1 MNSRKKTRIV
11 HFHHNDRNNLN
22 IGDQAHVVAIQEA
35 LERQSQEPIEFVEKS
50 IQLLGR
56 QVIPNKFYYPK
67 SKYYPTSLHNIYRT
81 MIRDGYYKVLNEC
94 NDADLV
100 IVGGGGVYMGY
111 LFPLNN
117 RFIRKIKT
125 PMSIIGVG
133 YNHNLGAPDFT
144 RRQLDSVKTLSSQA
158 SLQSVRD
165 SRTVEFLKQQ
175 NIDAELMC
183 DPAIFLSEHDTGLI
197 NRKAGVLNIGLNIAR
212 HGWNN
217 QNKLK
222 DVLVDTYYES
232 VKHIQS
238 KQKAQVYY
246 MMHQPNEQYYV
257 DALREKGV
265 KFAGIIQVS
274 DARELKAAYAHL
286 DFTISMMLHST
297 ILAFGAGVPSINI
310 GYDDKNLAFM
320 KMTGQLKRY
329 VSVNDLHTAKLNKI
343 IDSTIND
350 LPTEKKNLKK
360 YKKKFAERFD
370 DYIDRTLSLIN
381 Y

>member
-1 MNSRKKTRIV
+1 
-11 HFHHNDRNNLN
+11 
-22 IGDQAHVVAIQEA
+22 
-35 LERQSQEPIEFVEKS
+35 
-50 IQLLGR
+50 
-56 QVIPNKFYYPK
+56 
-67 SKYYPTSLHNIYRT
+67 

-117 RFIRKIKT
+117 GFIRKIKT

-144 RRQLDSVKTLSSQA
+144 KRQLDSVKTLSAQA

-175 NIDAELMC
+175 NINTELMC
-183 DPAIFLSEHDTGLI
+183 DPAIFLSERDTGLI
-197 NRKAGVLNIGLNIAR
+197 KPKAGVLHIGLNIAR

-222 DVLVDTYYES
+222 DILVDTYYEA
-232 VKHIQS
+232 VKYIQS

-246 MMHQPNEQYYV
+246 MIHQPNEQYYV
-257 DALREKGV
+257 DALREKGI

-297 ILAFGAGVPSINI
+297 ILAFGAGVPSISI
-310 GYDDKNLAFM
+310 GYDEKNLAFM
-320 KMTGQLKRY
+320 KMTGQMERY
-329 VSVNDLHTAKLNKI
+329 ISVNDLPTTKLIKI
-343 IDSTIND
+343 IDDTIDD
-350 LPTEKKNLKK
+350 LPTKKRNLKK
-360 YKKKFAERFD
+360 YKKEFAKRFD
-370 DYIDRTLSLIN
+370 DYINRTLSLIN
-381 Y
+381 H